1 MSKKNTSSSIWRR
14 IAQFLMLALA
24 TGLVGA
30 NWFVHE
36 PRAWREKQTASW
48 PAPVAQTV
56 ENLGNAFA
64 DYTDALGLSGSD
76 VSVDLPVFT
85 PPNGFTFGGHPVPI
99 PGGVARTDV
108 VILQKQTFTLGWSPS
123 LRHAVWAAYRVSPT
137 RTPLDL
143 MRPSSFSQ
151 DTTARNAPRS
161 ADYARSGYDRGH
173 LVPNHAIAS
182 RFGKKA
188 QAETFLT
195 SNIAPQRPALNQGP
209 WADVELRIADNWPDR
224 FGDVWVI
231 VGTISPPQR
240 QTLAADINIPTAFY
254 QIVVTRHADRVRA
267 FADGVSEF
275 RGAEELRHKETDRLA
290 AVASML
296 KTAGVKVDEL
306 PDGLRIHGRPDFVP
320 SAGTFET
327 WHDHRIAMSSGILAG
342 RAPGLSTIRHSECT
356 AISYPRFW
364 DDFTAVSD

>member
-24 TGLVGA
+24 TVLVGA

-151 DTTARNAPRS
+151 DTAARNAPRS

-267 FADGVSEF
+267 FAVVMPQRISRRARPRITLATIDEVEQLSGFDFLSALPD
-275 RGAEELRHKETDRLA
+275 AEEATLEA
-290 AVASML
+290 
-296 KTAGVKVDEL
+296 
-306 PDGLRIHGRPDFVP
+306 GRPTRLWP
-320 SAGTFET
+320 SGF
-327 WHDHRIAMSSGILAG
+327 RSVVSIIKRRLG
-342 RAPGLSTIRHSECT
+342 
-356 AISYPRFW
+356 SY
-364 DDFTAVSD
+364 SN

>member
-1 MSKKNTSSSIWRR
+1 MGKKTTASSIGMR
-14 IAQFLMLALA
+14 IGKFLALA
-24 TGLVGA
+24 LAVGMVGA

-85 PPNGFTFGGHPVPI
+85 PTNDFVFGGTPVPI
-99 PGGVARTDV
+99 PGGAARTDV
-108 VILQKQTFTLGWSPS
+108 VVLRKRTFLLGWSPA

-137 RTPLDL
+137 RSPLEL
-143 MRPSSFSQ
+143 ARPSSFLT
-151 DTTARNAPRS
+151 DAAARNAPKS

-182 RFGKKA
+182 RFGREA

-209 WADVELRIADNWPDR
+209 WADVEGRIADYWPGR
-224 FGDVWVI
+224 FGDIWVI
-231 VGTISPPQR
+231 VGTISPPER
-240 QTLAADINIPTAFY
+240 QTLAAGIAIPTAFY
-254 QIVVTRHADRVRA
+254 QIVVARQADRVRA
-267 FADGVSEF
+267 LAVVMPQRMSRRARPRVALATIDEVEQLSGFDFLSALPD
-275 RGAEELRHKETDRLA
+275 AEEA
-290 AVASML
+290 ALEA
-296 KTAGVKVDEL
+296 
-306 PDGLRIHGRPDFVP
+306 GRPTRLWP
-320 SAGTFET
+320 SGF
-327 WHDHRIAMSSGILAG
+327 RSVV
-342 RAPGLSTIRHSECT
+342 
-356 AISYPRFW
+356 AIVKRRLGWYSN
-364 DDFTAVSD
+364 